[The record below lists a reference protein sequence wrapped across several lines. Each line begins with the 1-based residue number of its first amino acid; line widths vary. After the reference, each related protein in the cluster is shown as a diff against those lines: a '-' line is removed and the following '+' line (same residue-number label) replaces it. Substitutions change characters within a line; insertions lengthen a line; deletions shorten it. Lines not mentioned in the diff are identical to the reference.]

1 MEEKKENNLN
11 ENQNNSKNQEGEK
24 IIEELKSKQ
33 KEESIEELE
42 EEIKQKQE
50 EKKEKKGFFKSKDD
64 KLKERIEELEK
75 QNEELKLD
83 YLRARADFENYRKR
97 MQKELEE
104 ARERAITSF
113 VLDILPSI
121 DNFEMSLKMTDNKE
135 MFIKGVHMIHSN
147 LINVLNTNH
156 YEQFSPTIGEEFDPI
171 KHDPILIEAEAE
183 PGKVLN
189 VLQIGYKRKDNIVR
203 PARVQIAKE
212 KDN

>member
-33 KEESIEELE
+33 NDESIEELE
-42 EEIKQKQE
+42 KEIKEHQ

-75 QNEELKLD
+75 QNEELKSD

-147 LINVLNTNH
+147 LINVLNSNH
-156 YEQFSPTIGEEFDPI
+156 YEQFSPEIGEEFNPI
-171 KHDPILIEAEAE
+171 KHDPILIEADAE

-189 VLQIGYKRKDNIVR
+189 VLQIGYKRKDNIIR